1 MRQCIKKIKTKKL
14 SIMTLVK
21 EFSELHISLKT
32 ILISLTLIMPFWY
45 ISIFILNRN
54 FVNSTQIHIPII
66 LSFCLTFCYFILN
79 LATTYLYDYLDKIG
93 KQKENN
99 PDIIKDLFSISSI
112 TTLLSIFWI
121 SILLF
126 IGYYYDWNII
136 SFIKIVFL
144 ISFIHLVLF
153 CLTIMTKEIRIIG
166 KQNKNN
172 K

>member
-1 MRQCIKKIKTKKL
+1 
-14 SIMTLVK
+14 MTIVK

-32 ILISLTLIMPFWY
+32 ILISLTLIIPFWY

-54 FVNSTQIHIPII
+54 FINSTQIHIPIT

-79 LATTYLYDYLDKIG
+79 LATTYLFDYLDKIG
-93 KQKENN
+93 KEKEKN
-99 PDIIKDLFSISSI
+99 PDIIRDLFSISSI

-126 IGYYYDWNII
+126 IGYYYDWKLI

-144 ISFIHLVLF
+144 VSFIHLILF
-153 CLTIMTKEIRIIG
+153 VLTIMTKEIRII
-166 KQNKNN
+166 NKNKRNN